1 VLVNQEA
8 TLALSIQDRT
18 IGDVMVFKCAGRI
31 VDGEEA
37 STLDRRV
44 RELQLLHRD
53 FVFDLHDVVFVD
65 SAGLG
70 LLVRLLARLQSASG
84 DLKLCG
90 VAPNL
95 QKALRVSRLD
105 TVLKSHDSVDAAI
118 AALYQPQEGPE
129 PAARPS
135 VDILCVHPSND
146 VVAYLRELLR
156 HAGYGMMATTNTAD
170 AVTLLSATRPKIVA
184 IDSEMRRRGMPE
196 RFKSVIGDAWVLEL
210 PATFSTDDAGEAGQR
225 LLDELARV
233 APGLRNR
240 G

>member
-1 VLVNQEA
+1 M
-8 TLALSIQDRT
+8 ALSIQSRT
-18 IGDVMVFKCAGRI
+18 IGDIIVLSCAGRL

-37 STLDRRV
+37 ATLDRRV
-44 RELQLLHRD
+44 RQELQLLHRD
-53 FVFDLHDVVFVD
+53 FVLDLRDVAFVD

-70 LLVRLLARLQSASG
+70 LLVRLLARLRAASG

-95 QKALRVSRLD
+95 QKVLHVTRLD
-105 TVLKSHDSVDAAI
+105 TVLKPHDSVDAAI
-118 AALYQPQEGPE
+118 AALYQPQEGSE
-129 PAARPS
+129 AAARPS

-156 HAGYGMMATTNTAD
+156 QAGYGMMTTTNTAD
-170 AVTLLSATRPKIVA
+170 AATLLIATQPKIVA

-196 RFKSVIGDAWVLEL
+196 RFTSAVGDAWIVEL

-225 LLDELARV
+225 LLDELARI
-233 APGLRNR
+233 APGLRNS

>member
-1 VLVNQEA
+1 M
-8 TLALSIQDRT
+8 ALSIQSRT
-18 IGDVMVFKCAGRI
+18 IGDVMVLNCAGRI

-37 STLDRRV
+37 ATLDRRV
-44 RELQLLHRD
+44 RELELLHRD
-53 FVFDLHDVVFVD
+53 FVLDLQDVAFVD

-70 LLVRLLARLQSASG
+70 LLVRLLARLQGASG
-84 DLKLCG
+84 NLKLCG

-95 QKALRVSRLD
+95 QKALHVSRLD

-129 PAARPS
+129 PAARPW

-156 HAGYGMMATTNTAD
+156 QAGYGMMATTNTAD

-184 IDSEMRRRGMPE
+184 IDSEMKRRGMPE

-225 LLDELARV
+225 LLDELERI

>member
-1 VLVNQEA
+1 MP
-8 TLALSIQDRT
+8 LSIESRT
-18 IGDVMVFKCAGRI
+18 IGDVMVVNCTGRI
-31 VDGEEA
+31 VDGDEA
-37 STLDRRV
+37 ATLDRRV

-53 FVFDLHDVVFVD
+53 FVLDLHDVAFVD

-70 LLVRLLARLQSASG
+70 LLIRLVTRLRGASG

-90 VAPNL
+90 VSPNL
-95 QKALRVSRLD
+95 QKALHVSRLD

-118 AALYQPQEGPE
+118 AALYQPQPGVD
-129 PAARPS
+129 AVARPS

-146 VVAYLRELLR
+146 VLAYLQELL
-156 HAGYGMMATTNTAD
+156 HQAGYGLMATTNTAD

-184 IDSEMRRRGMPE
+184 IDSEMKRRGMPE
-196 RFKSVIGDAWVLEL
+196 RFKNVIGDAWVLEL
-210 PATFSTDDAGEAGQR
+210 PATFSTDEAGEAGQR
-225 LLDELARV
+225 LLDELARI